1 MKKIPAIVI
10 ITLCYPLMAAAQIL
24 NLATRGDLASLPLE
38 FFLSLG
44 SCENYEQ
51 AISTEDSGVSAT
63 TVYRVKKIDDNHCDL
78 EVEAKT
84 SIGVRIVQ
92 NCSFDKDK
100 AYEYADSLYQFQS
113 RKYNTRRFMEVALQ
127 DEDYQHAAN
136 IMSDEKYCHFFRDE
150 IDNTK
155 ELREKL
161 LSCEAVKNEETTGNL
176 WIFREISGVK
186 DDKCALS
193 LTIRRVQKSGEKPE
207 DGGLKYFCN
216 FDEAQKKE
224 YLAVLESM
232 IIPAEKGYNFTSVQ
246 RFGTKDE
253 LHFIGENCRMGR

>member
-1 MKKIPAIVI
+1 MKKTPALVI
-10 ITLCYPLMAAAQIL
+10 IALCYPLMATAQIL

-38 FFLSLG
+38 FFISLG

-51 AISTEDSGVSAT
+51 SINTEDSGVSAT
-63 TVYRVKKIDDNHCDL
+63 TVYMVKKIDDNHCDL

-100 AYEYADSLYQFQS
+100 AYEYADALYQFQS
-113 RKYNTRRFMEVALQ
+113 KKYNTRRYMKQALQ
-127 DEDYQHAAN
+127 DENYQKAAD
-136 IMSDEKYCHFFRDE
+136 IMSNEKYCHFFRDE

-155 ELREKL
+155 ELRQKL
-161 LSCEAVKNEETTGNL
+161 IDCEPIKNNETTGNL
-176 WIFREISGVK
+176 WLIREIIGK
-186 DDKCALS
+186 EDDKCVFS
-193 LTIRRVQKSGEKPE
+193 FTIKRDAKDKKSTESEGVRY
-207 DGGLKYFCN
+207 LCN
-216 FDEAQKKE
+216 FDEAVKKE

-232 IIPAEKGYNFTSVQ
+232 VILAEKGYNFTAVQ

-253 LHFIGENCRMGR
+253 LQFIGEHCELGK